1 MACKISTQGTKP
13 NRAACLNEVELRQL
27 TVMDDDTCGRRS
39 MLGLVLMAALLI
51 AGGLGL
57 MMWDDHR
64 EREPARA
71 VTSAV
76 P

>member
-1 MACKISTQGTKP
+1 MH
-13 NRAACLNEVELRQL
+13 LNEAELQRL
-27 TVMDDDTCGRRS
+27 TVMDDETCGRRS
-39 MLGLVLMAALLI
+39 MLGLVLTAVLLI

-57 MMWDDHR
+57 MMWDDRRHR
-64 EREPARA
+64 ELTPA

>member
-1 MACKISTQGTKP
+1 
-13 NRAACLNEVELRQL
+13 
-27 TVMDDDTCGRRS
+27 MDDDSCGGRS

-57 MMWDDHR
+57 MMWDDR
-64 EREPARA
+64 KSREPMPS
-71 VTSAV
+71 VTSSV

>member
-1 MACKISTQGTKP
+1 
-13 NRAACLNEVELRQL
+13 
-27 TVMDDDTCGRRS
+27 MDDDSCGGRS

-57 MMWDDHR
+57 MMWDDRRGR
-64 EREPARA
+64 ELAPG
-71 VTSAV
+71 VTSAA

>member
-1 MACKISTQGTKP
+1 
-13 NRAACLNEVELRQL
+13 
-27 TVMDDDTCGRRS
+27 MDDDTCDGRS

-57 MMWDDHR
+57 MMWDDRR
-64 EREPARA
+64 ERETASA
-71 VTSAV
+71 VTSSV

>member
-1 MACKISTQGTKP
+1 
-13 NRAACLNEVELRQL
+13 
-27 TVMDDDTCGRRS
+27 MDDEPFDRGRRG

-57 MMWDDHR
+57 MMWDDRRDR
-64 EREPARA
+64 EAAPAM
-71 VTSAV
+71 TSSV

>member
-1 MACKISTQGTKP
+1 
-13 NRAACLNEVELRQL
+13 
-27 TVMDDDTCGRRS
+27 MDDDNCGRRG

-57 MMWDDHR
+57 MMWDDRRDR
-64 EREPARA
+64 EAPHAI
-71 VTSAV
+71 TSSV

>member
-1 MACKISTQGTKP
+1 MEFLQ
-13 NRAACLNEVELRQL
+13 LRS
-27 TVMDDDTCGRRS
+27 MDDETCGRRS

-57 MMWDDHR
+57 MMWDDR
-64 EREPARA
+64 RGREPVSA
-71 VTSAV
+71 VTSSV